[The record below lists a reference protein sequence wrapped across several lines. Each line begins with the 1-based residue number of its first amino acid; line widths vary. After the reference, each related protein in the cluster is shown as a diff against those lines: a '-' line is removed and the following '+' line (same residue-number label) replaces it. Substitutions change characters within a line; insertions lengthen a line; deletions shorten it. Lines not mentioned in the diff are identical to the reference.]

1 MILGLGLKYRKHPN
15 SPPMFWSPLVAGWE
29 LVASSM
35 FWRATCQE
43 GQSLCDML
51 CQQVFATWTRNQA
64 VDNTGQIKTTIVEGL
79 LLLPVFP
86 FVKYE
91 AVWSMFAPCCLF
103 HPSGLDLKASNL
115 QHSSKME
122 TSMLSLHVA
131 TPCYNILAGFSL
143 PCAVPGSSCSKGRC
157 CSSLWWE
164 FMLVIEMLVTSV
176 FQPSWCNM
184 PDRHNT

>member
-1 MILGLGLKYRKHPN
+1 MGLGLKYRKRPN
-15 SPPMFWSPLVAGWE
+15 SLPMFWSPLANAGGWSH
-29 LVASSM
+29 LRCFDVPLAK
-35 FWRATCQE
+35 R
-43 GQSLCDML
+43 CDML

-79 LLLPVFP
+79 LRLPVFP

-103 HPSGLDLKASNL
+103 HPSGLELKASNL

-122 TSMLSLHVA
+122 TSMLSLHLA

-143 PCAVPGSSCSKGRC
+143 PCAVPGSPCSKGRC
-157 CSSLWWE
+157 CSSL
-164 FMLVIEMLVTSV
+164 
-176 FQPSWCNM
+176 
-184 PDRHNT
+184 